1 MREKSG
7 SNLEGNLHP
16 VKTILDRCRIAAFL
30 LLWGAS
36 AVLFAAESTP
46 PVISTIRVEGIH
58 NVTEF
63 TILNTLSI
71 KEGEPLSLR
80 RVRNDIRALYE
91 LGHFEDVRI
100 EAEETRKPDEVVL
113 RVIVVERLRVSS
125 ISFEGNRK
133 KKDKKLREEMK
144 TKPKESFDP
153 AQLNEDVSKILKKYR
168 EDGFFLAKVTTDTQ
182 LNEEDRTVQVIVRV
196 DEADQLKIGK
206 ITVAGAESFSEKKV
220 RNRMKEIREGKK
232 YKGDLLEEDLRKIE
246 EFYRNEGYLKAVIL
260 GHEVKIDEAQK
271 LVFID
276 IRLKE
281 GFQYRMGQAGFE
293 GNQLHESADLQKVLR
308 LKEGEVLKQK
318 DLDAAVASARSIY
331 ADKGYIYCSVSP
343 DMKYDDELKKVDIT
357 FKVVEGDV
365 AYIQDIKITGN
376 YKTRDYVIRRE
387 LSMKAGEKFE
397 AVRIRSSTMNLYNLG
412 FFEEVN
418 PEVEPGEERGKEILV
433 FRVKERK
440 TGSISVGGGYSSV
453 DRWVGNVKFEEANLF
468 GRGQRFNIEWEFG
481 KRRNSYQVGFT
492 EPWLF
497 GTRTSFG
504 VDLFNVIRDLD
515 FYTEKRLGG
524 NLRLGRRLT
533 RRWSVFGTYL
543 YERVSVRDVAPTY
556 SDPLLPNFIPESTSA
571 TSSFTPRVVY
581 DSRDNYFEPTRGWK
595 HQLSV
600 EIAGGP
606 FGANQNFI
614 KTIHDSSKFIPLF
627 WKFVLGN
634 HVRLGYAKGYRARGK
649 YTDVPVYERFFCGGT
664 DTVRGYPER
673 SIGPAVGGRV
683 LYVWNTELK
692 YPIAGPLRGVLF
704 FDVGDSWEDVH
715 RIENTLEYG
724 YGLGVRLTIPG
735 TVMAIRLDYGWP
747 LNTMN
752 RDADKNGELHFN
764 LGDIF

>member
-1 MREKSG
+1 VKSR
-7 SNLEGNLHP
+7 SVRRWL
-16 VKTILDRCRIAAFL
+16 AFL
-30 LLWGAS
+30 VSLLLAGAGAS
-36 AVLFAAESTP
+36 VFAAEAKP
-46 PVISTIRVEGIH
+46 PVISKILVDGLH

-63 TILNTLSI
+63 TVLNTLSV
-71 KEGEPLSLR
+71 KEGDPLSLR

-91 LGHFEDVRI
+91 LGHFEDVSMDV
-100 EAEETRKPDEVVL
+100 EDTKVAGEVVL
-113 RVIVVERLRVSS
+113 RVQVVERLRVSS
-125 ISFEGNRK
+125 VVFEGNKK

-153 AQLNEDVSKILKKYR
+153 ARLNEDVGKIEKKYR
-168 EDGFFLAKVTTDTQ
+168 EDGYFLVKVTADTQ
-182 LNEEDRTVQVIVRV
+182 MNEQDRTVQVVVRV
-196 DEADQLKIGK
+196 DEGDQLKIGK
-206 ITVAGAESFSEKKV
+206 ITVAGVESYSEKKV

-232 YKGDLLEEDLRKIE
+232 YKGDLLQEDLHKIE
-246 EFYRNEGYLKAVIL
+246 AFYRDEGYLKALIL
-260 GHEVKIDEAQK
+260 DHEVRIDEAQK
-271 LVFID
+271 LVFIT
-276 IRLKE
+276 IRLRE
-281 GFQYRMGQAGFE
+281 GLQYRMGDAGFE
-293 GNQLHESADLQKVLR
+293 GHKVYEATDLQKVLR
-308 LKEGEVLKQK
+308 LKTGEILKQK
-318 DLDAAVASARSIY
+318 DLDAAAGAVRAVY
-331 ADKGYIYCSVSP
+331 ADKGYIYSSVNP
-343 DMKYDDELKKVDIT
+343 DLKYDDELRKVDIT
-357 FKVVEGDV
+357 FKIVEGEV

-397 AVRIRSSTMNLYNLG
+397 AAKIRSSTMNLYNLG

-418 PEVEPGEERGKEILV
+418 PEVEPGEERGKEVLV

-453 DRWVGNVKFEEANLF
+453 DHWVGNVKFEEANLF

-504 VDLFNVIRDLD
+504 IDLFNVIRDLD

-533 RRWSVFGTYL
+533 RMWSVFGTYL
-543 YERVSVRDVAPTY
+543 YERVTIRDVAATY
-556 SDPLLPNFIPESTSA
+556 SNPDLPNFIPESTSA
-571 TSSFTPRVVY
+571 TSSFTPRIVY

-614 KTIHDSSKFIPLF
+614 KTTHDSSKFIPLF

-634 HVRLGYAKGYRARGK
+634 HVRLGYARGYKARGR

-673 SIGPAVGGRV
+673 SIGPSVGGRV

-692 YPIAGPLRGVLF
+692 YPIAGPLKGVLF
-704 FDVGDSWEDVH
+704 FDAGDAWEDVH

-724 YGLGVRLTIPG
+724 YGVGVRLTIPG

-747 LNTMN
+747 LDTKN
-752 RDADKNGELHFN
+752 DEAEKNGELHFN

>member
-1 MREKSG
+1 MRF
-7 SNLEGNLHP
+7 
-16 VKTILDRCRIAAFL
+16 VKNKFLAVVLILAASTA
-30 LLWGAS
+30 GAAS
-36 AVLFAAESTP
+36 KP
-46 PVISTIRVEGIH
+46 PVLSAIEVEGLH
-58 NVTEF
+58 NVTVF
-63 TILNTLSI
+63 TVLNTMSI
-71 KEGEPLSLR
+71 KEGEPFSLR

-91 LGHFEDVRI
+91 LGHFEDVRMDLVEGKNAD
-100 EAEETRKPDEVVL
+100 EAILKVS
-113 RVIVVERLRVSS
+113 VVERLRVSS
-125 ISFEGNRK
+125 ITFEGNRK

-144 TKPKESFDP
+144 TKVKESFDP
-153 AQLNEDVSKILKKYR
+153 AQLNEDVGKIEKKYR
-168 EDGFFLAKVTTDTQ
+168 EDGYFLAKVVADTQ
-182 LNEEDRTVQVIVRV
+182 LNEQDRTVQVIIRV
-196 DEADQLKIGK
+196 DEGDQLKVGK
-206 ITVAGAESFSEKKV
+206 ITIQGVEAYSEKKV
-220 RNRMKEIREGKK
+220 RNKMKEIREGKK

-246 EFYRNEGYLKAVIL
+246 AFYRDEGYLKAVLL

-271 LVFID
+271 LVFLNV
-276 IRLKE
+276 RLRE
-281 GFQYRMGQAGFE
+281 GVQYRMGRSSFE
-293 GNQLHESADLQKVLR
+293 GNRLHDSSELEKVLK
-308 LKEGEVLKQK
+308 LAEGEILKQK
-318 DLDAAVASARSIY
+318 NLDRATGNVRTVY
-331 ADKGYIYCSVSP
+331 ADKGYIYCSVNP
-343 DMKYDDELKKVDIT
+343 DLKFDDELRKVDIT
-357 FKVVEGDV
+357 FKIVEGEV

-397 AVRIRSSTMNLYNLG
+397 ASRIRSSTMNLYNLG

-418 PEVEPGEERGKEILV
+418 PEVEPGEVRGKEILV

-440 TGSISVGGGYSSV
+440 TGSINVGGGFSSV
-453 DRWVGNVKFEEANLF
+453 DKWVGNVKFEEANLF
-468 GRGQRFNIEWEFG
+468 GRGQKFNIEWEFG
-481 KRRNSYQVGFT
+481 KRRNSYQIGFT

-504 VDLFNVIRDLD
+504 VDLFNVIRNLD
-515 FYTEKRLGG
+515 YYTEKRLGG

-533 RRWSVFGTYL
+533 RTWSVFGTYL
-543 YERVSVRDVAPTY
+543 YERVSIRDVSSLY
-556 SDPLLPNFIPESTSA
+556 SNPDLPNYIPTSTSA
-571 TSSFTPRVVY
+571 TSSVTPRIVY

-614 KTIHDSSKFIPLF
+614 KATHDSSKFIPLF

-634 HVRLGYAKGYRARGK
+634 HVRLGYSRGYSARGK

-673 SIGPAVGGRV
+673 SIGPSIGGRA

-692 YPIAGPLRGVLF
+692 FPIAGPLRGVCF
-704 FDVGDSWEDVH
+704 FDAGDAWEDIH

-724 YGLGVRLTIPG
+724 YGVGVRLTIPG

-747 LNTMN
+747 YKTTD
-752 RDADKNGELHFN
+752 READKNGELHFN